1 MSNKNVDNSSSVNN
15 SRSVDNSSYVYNSS
29 YVNNSRSVNNSNSVY
44 NSNSVD
50 NSSSIRFLYNAYF
63 CYDIGFKEYVVFNKE
78 VGKERFNEVY
88 NKIESIMSPNL
99 QMKDE
104 NFSNEWKKNIK
115 KEQWIELSK
124 IPEFDR
130 KVVESI
136 VGFELP
142 LDDSEE
148 EVKEMTVKE
157 ISKELGKKYLK

>member
-15 SRSVDNSSYVYNSS
+15 SR
-29 YVNNSRSVNNSNSVY
+29 
-44 NSNSVD
+44 
-50 NSSSIRFLYNAYF
+50 SIRFLYNAYF